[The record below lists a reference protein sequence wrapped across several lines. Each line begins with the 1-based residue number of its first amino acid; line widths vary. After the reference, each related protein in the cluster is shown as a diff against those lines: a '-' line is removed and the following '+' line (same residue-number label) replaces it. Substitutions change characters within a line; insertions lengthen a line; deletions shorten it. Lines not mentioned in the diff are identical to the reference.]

1 MHVKCFGQYLVLDKN
16 VLTETLRVSESM
28 IIKVSPSHRS
38 SSARHPFPVGKVFS
52 HNFLRT
58 SLCILFV
65 CLFLFT
71 YIFLWPHCTANGML
85 TP

>member
-16 VLTETLRVSESM
+16 VLTETLCVSESM

-38 SSARHPFPVGKVFS
+38 SSARHPFPVGKVFN

-65 CLFLFT
+65 CFYLLMYF
-71 YIFLWPHCTANGML
+71 YGHTAQQMVC
-85 TP
+85 